1 MYIYVYVGMYKA
13 DISLLPR
20 TNVYFRG
27 STNHSAA
34 FPEGAWLDEN
44 DVLRKFS
51 FRMKHGCCFCFCFEV
66 RCEF

>member
-1 MYIYVYVGMYKA
+1 MYMYVYVGMYKA

-20 TNVYFRG
+20 TTVYFRG

-44 DVLRKFS
+44 DVCGS
-51 FRMKHGCCFCFCFEV
+51 FRSE
-66 RCEF
+66 